1 MAKKSGNKFK
11 KIMIQILHNPRCGKS
26 RECLAFI
33 ENAGVEYEI
42 IKYLDAVPSFD
53 ELSEIIKKLN
63 IKPIDLVRVK
73 EKVWIENFKGKDLSN
88 TAIIEAMIANP
99 ILIERPIVINN
110 QKAVIARPLEN
121 VKSIL

>member
-1 MAKKSGNKFK
+1 
-11 KIMIQILHNPRCGKS
+11 MIQILHNPRCGKS

-33 ENAGVEYEI
+33 ENADVDYEI